1 MDLAQLRTF
10 LAVAEAGGISAAA
23 RARNLSQPA
32 VSLQIK
38 ALEEDLGV
46 VLLHR
51 GRRGVTLTG
60 AGEALRGHA
69 RRALDAVRAARSE
82 AAAWGGL
89 SRGTLSLGVTDAAA
103 TRILPPVFAAY
114 HRRYPGI
121 EVSVDVSATTPLLD
135 GLRGGRFDLVLGTL
149 PVEGTGIR
157 TRAVWTE
164 TLGLVVPPAM
174 RNRPLSRLLREEP
187 FIAYPRESITRTLV
201 DAALVRAG
209 VPVRPVMEIGRPGVM
224 VRLVEAGLGVSV
236 LPESVYAP
244 LVAAGTLVRR
254 GGRTLAVPRSLG
266 LVELREREP
275 EPAARAFV
283 EVLEEALPAL

>member
-46 VLLHR
+46 ALLHR
-51 GRRGVTLTG
+51 RSRGVTLTE

-69 RRALDAVRAARSE
+69 RRALDAVTAARAE
-82 AAAWGGL
+82 VAELRGL
-89 SRGTLSLGVTDAAA
+89 RRGALSLGVTDAAA
-103 TRILPPVFAAY
+103 TRILPPVFTAY

-121 EVSVDVSATTPLLD
+121 EVSVEVGSTAPLLD

-149 PVEGTGIR
+149 PVEGAGIR
-157 TRAVWTE
+157 TRTVWTE
-164 TLGLVVPPAM
+164 TLSLVASAKN
-174 RNRPLSRLLREEP
+174 RSRPLARLLREEP
-187 FIAYPRESITRTLV
+187 LIAYPRDSVTRALV
-201 DAALVRAG
+201 DAALILAG
-209 VPVRPVMEIGRPGVM
+209 LPVRPVMEIGRPGVM

-236 LPESVYAP
+236 LPESVAAP
-244 LVAAGTLVRR
+244 FLEAGTLVRR
-254 GGRTLAVPRSLG
+254 GGRRVAVSRSLG
-266 LVELREREP
+266 LVELVEREP
-275 EPAARAFV
+275 EPATRAFI
-283 EVLEEALPAL
+283 EVLGDTVPAL

>member
-10 LAVAEAGGISAAA
+10 LAVAETGGISAAA

-51 GRRGVTLTG
+51 GKRGVALTG
-60 AGEALRGHA
+60 AGEALMGHA
-69 RRALDAVRAARSE
+69 RRALDAVRAAR
-82 AAAWGGL
+82 AAVAELGGL
-89 SRGTLSLGVTDAAA
+89 RRGALSLGATDAAA
-103 TRILPPVFAAY
+103 TRIFPAVFAAY

-121 EVSVDVSATTPLLD
+121 EVSVDVSATTPLLE
-135 GLRGGRFDLVLGTL
+135 GLRAGLFDLVLGTL
-149 PVEGTGIR
+149 PVEGAGIR

-164 TLGLVVPPAM
+164 TLGLVVPPAL
-174 RNRPLSRLLREEP
+174 RSRSLPRLLREEP
-187 FIAYPRESITRTLV
+187 FIAYPRESITRALV
-201 DAALVRAG
+201 DAALIRAG
-209 VPVRPVMEIGRPGVM
+209 FPVRPVMEIGRPGVM

-254 GGRTLAVPRSLG
+254 GGRKLAVPRSLG

-275 EPAARAFV
+275 EPAARAFI
-283 EVLEEALPAL
+283 EVLEDVLPAL